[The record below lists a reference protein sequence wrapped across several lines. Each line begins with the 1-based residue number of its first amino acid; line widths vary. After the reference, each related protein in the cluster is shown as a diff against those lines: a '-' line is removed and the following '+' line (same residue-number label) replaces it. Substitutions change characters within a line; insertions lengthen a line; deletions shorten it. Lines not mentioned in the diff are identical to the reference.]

1 MRSPMRGR
9 SAPVRHDARAVGGHR
24 FVEIEQ
30 VVRLVLDFALENEFG
45 AWEKADCHSRL
56 AHHREAARFVSGKTG

>member
-45 AWEKADCHSRL
+45 A
-56 AHHREAARFVSGKTG
+56 